1 MPSAF
6 RRIADELNPDFVPE
20 WALRADS
27 VRVVSEAV
35 ERGDPA
41 GLYCGCGDL
50 VFAGA
55 IYRSLEHISA
65 KWAGGP

>member
-41 GLYCGCGDL
+41 SFCRVCGDN
-50 VFAGA
+50 VSTAA
-55 IYRSLEHISA
+55 IQSLR
-65 KWAGGP
+65 